1 MKSSK
6 VKSEKI
12 DTSLKDVKYE
22 EEKTLQEEYINSLSE
37 VERSTMR
44 IAEEH
49 LKTSFSL
56 RKSIGYMKWLANKK

>member
-49 LKTSFSL
+49 LKT
-56 RKSIGYMKWLANKK
+56 

>member
-6 VKSEKI
+6 VKSEEI
-12 DTSLKDVKYE
+12 DKSSKDVKYE

>member
-12 DTSLKDVKYE
+12 DKSSEEVKYE

-37 VERSTMR
+37 VERSTMK

>member
-12 DTSLKDVKYE
+12 DKSSKDVKHE